1 MNKILE
7 VIAPTKMKLKEA
19 RLYDNEW
26 RLEVTANDGSVT
38 TFPSASQSPQTNYL
52 NCVLHAKLKAT
63 PDVHMMIIKKDGRD
77 FQRWDRD
84 CIVDSNH
91 WQEVEDL
98 SDIKVIGQIVSL
110 RWSVVNLFLP
120 KKPN

>member
-1 MNKILE
+1 MSQPASTIE
-7 VIAPTKMKLKEA
+7 PTKMALKEA

-38 TFPSASQSPQTNYL
+38 TFPSANQSPKTNYL
-52 NCVLHAKLKAT
+52 NCVLQAKLKAT

-98 SDIKVIGQIVSL
+98 SDIKVIGQIVQFKMVG
-110 RWSVVNLFLP
+110 R
-120 KKPN
+120 